1 MSQTLTLFRLQQ
13 TDSRMDAIQS
23 RLEIIR
29 LTLEND
35 GNLVQARM
43 QAEATEAGLKSAER
57 ALRAAEAEVESQR
70 IKIELSENSLYGGKV
85 RNPKE
90 LQDLQNEVTSL
101 KRYQATLEDRLL
113 EAMLKHEEA
122 GEAHQASLT
131 NLSKVRSQVATQS
144 ASLTA
149 ENDSLNV
156 ENERLKSERQAIASA
171 LDERTLTLYENLR
184 NNRRGRAVAE
194 VSDGSCEAC
203 GTNLTPAQQQA
214 ARSGSQIS
222 YCSTCGRI
230 LYAS

>member
-23 RLEIIR
+23 RLEAIR

-35 GNLVQARM
+35 RNLVRARQ

-57 ALRAAEAEVESQR
+57 DLRAAEAEVEGQR
-70 IKIELSENSLYGGKV
+70 IKIEQSENSLYSGKV

-90 LQDLQNEVTSL
+90 LQDLQNEVASL
-101 KRYQATLEDRLL
+101 KRYLATLEDRLL
-113 EAMLKHEEA
+113 EAMLRHEEA
-122 GEAHQASLT
+122 EENHRISLDH
-131 NLSKVRSQVATQS
+131 LSRVRSQVATQS

-149 ENDSLNV
+149 ENDSLVV
-156 ENERLKSERQAIASA
+156 ENDRLKSERQAISSA
-171 LDERTLTLYENLR
+171 LDERTLGLYEGLR
-184 NNRRGRAVAE
+184 SNRRGRAVAE
-194 VSDGSCEAC
+194 VSDGACEAC
-203 GTNLTPAQQQA
+203 GANLTPAQQQA